1 MKFLNLVA
9 RSLFRHRLRTILTLS
24 FLALSVF
31 LVALMQGFLGTID
44 ALSSSV
50 ASGSRLVV
58 QDKASFTNVIPES
71 YGQFLHAQP
80 EIEAVTKFQW
90 FGGEYKD
97 PKNFFANFAVEKDTY
112 MKVYREEAGLDTLP
126 PEQLRDF
133 LMDGNGCAVGR
144 ALADNYGWKLGD
156 VVPLRSP
163 IFNMTVRLNVRAIY
177 KGKRQSDELALV
189 FDLKQIQEA
198 VPWMK
203 GRVGSFVVR
212 VKNGRDIPK
221 LCERSDRNFANASP
235 ETLSMSEN
243 AFNLNMMKMFGDF
256 GAMLHAITSAVLVAI
271 LIVTG
276 STMAMTIR
284 ERSAQIAVMR
294 ALGFTTGK
302 VMGLL
307 LAEGLLLAFL
317 GACLGLGMA
326 VGVAKVAA
334 GFTSSILPWM
344 ADFYIRPDTLLL
356 CGFGTLALGLLST
369 FIPAYQ
375 ASRKPIVEALRAL

>member
-1 MKFLNLVA
+1 M
-9 RSLFRHRLRTILTLS
+9 LTLS
-24 FLALSVF
+24 FLSLSVF
-31 LVALMQGFLGTID
+31 LVALMQGFLGTLD
-44 ALSSSV
+44 AISTSA

-71 YGQFLHAQP
+71 YGNFLRAQP
-80 EIEAVTKFQW
+80 EIEAVTQLQW

-112 MKVYREEAGLDTLP
+112 LRVYREEAGLDSLP
-126 PEQLRDF
+126 PSQVRDF
-133 LMDGNGCAVGR
+133 LQDGNGCAVGKS
-144 ALADNYGWKLGD
+144 LADKYGWKVGD

-163 IFNMTVRLNVRAIY
+163 IFNMTLRLNVRAIY
-177 KGKRQSDELALV
+177 IGKRQSDEQALV

-203 GRVGSFVVR
+203 GRVGSFIAR
-212 VKNGRDIPK
+212 AKHAGDIPK
-221 LCERSDRNFANASP
+221 LCERIDRNFANASP

-256 GAMLHAITSAVLVAI
+256 ATMLHSITSAVLAAI
-271 LIVTG
+271 LLVTA
-276 STMAMTIR
+276 STMAMNIR
-284 ERSAQIAVMR
+284 ERSTEIAVMR

-307 LAEGLLLAFL
+307 LAEGFLLALL
-317 GACLGLGMA
+317 GSILGLSMA
-326 VGVAKVAA
+326 SLVAKVTA
-334 GFTSSILPWM
+334 GLASAILPWM

-356 CGFGTLALGLLST
+356 CALGTLGLGLLST
-369 FIPAYQ
+369 FVPAYQ
-375 ASRKPIVEALRAL
+375 ASRRPIASALRAL

>member
-1 MKFLNLVA
+1 MKFLSLIL
-9 RSLFRHRLRTILTLS
+9 RSLFRSRLRTALTLL
-24 FLALSVF
+24 FITLSVF

-44 ALSSSV
+44 SLTTSA

-58 QDKASFTNVIPES
+58 QDKASFTNTIPES
-71 YGQFLHAQP
+71 YGNFLRSQP
-80 EIEAVTKFQW
+80 EVEAVTQFQW

-97 PKNFFANFAVEKDTY
+97 PKNFFANFAVEKASY
-112 MKVYREEAGLDTLP
+112 LKVYREEAGLDSLP
-126 PEQLRDF
+126 PEQVRDF
-133 LMDGNGCAVGR
+133 LMDGNGCAVGKS
-144 ALADNYGWKLGD
+144 LADKYGWKLGD
-156 VVPLRSP
+156 VIPLRSP
-163 IFNMTVRLNVRAIY
+163 IFDMTVRLNVRAIF
-177 KGKRQSDELALV
+177 KGKRQSDEQALV

-221 LCERSDRNFANASP
+221 LSERIDRNFANASP

-256 GAMLHAITSAVLVAI
+256 GTMLHSITSAVLVAI
-271 LIVTG
+271 LIVTA
-276 STMAMTIR
+276 STMAMMIR
-284 ERSAQIAVMR
+284 ERSTQIAVMR

-302 VMGLL
+302 VMSLL
-307 LAEGLLLAFL
+307 LAEGLLLSLL
-317 GACLGLGMA
+317 GGLLGVGLAMA
-326 VGVAKVAA
+326 VAKVTA
-334 GFTSSILPWM
+334 GLASAILPWM
-344 ADFYIRPDTLLL
+344 ADFYIQPATLMLCLL
-356 CGFGTLALGLLST
+356 CTLALGLLST

>member
-1 MKFLNLVA
+1 MKFASLVL
-9 RSLFRHRLRTILTLS
+9 RSLFRHRLRTALTLS

-31 LVALMQGFLGTID
+31 LVALMQGFLGTLD
-44 ALSSSV
+44 SLTTST

-71 YGQFLHAQP
+71 YGNFLRAQP
-80 EIEAVTKFQW
+80 EAEAVTQFQW

-97 PKNFFANFAVEKDTY
+97 PKNFFANFAVEKPSY
-112 MKVYREEAGLDTLP
+112 LKVYREEAGLDSLP
-126 PEQLRDF
+126 PEQVRDF

-144 ALADNYGWKLGD
+144 SLADKYGWKLGD

-163 IFNMTVRLNVRAIY
+163 IFNMTLRLNVRAIF
-177 KGKRQSDELALV
+177 KGKRLSDEQALV

-212 VKNGRDIPK
+212 VKSASDIPR
-221 LCERSDRNFANASP
+221 LCERIDRNFANASP

-256 GAMLHAITSAVLVAI
+256 GTMLHAITSAVLLAI
-271 LIVTG
+271 LLVTA

-302 VMGLL
+302 VLGLL
-307 LAEGLLLAFL
+307 LAEGFLLAAL
-317 GACLGLGMA
+317 GSALGLGAA
-326 VGVAKVAA
+326 VLVAKAAA
-334 GFTSSILPWM
+334 GLASAILPWM
-344 ADFYIRPDTLLL
+344 ADFYIQPDILLL
-356 CGFGTLALGLLST
+356 CALGSLALGLIST
-369 FIPAYQ
+369 FVPAYQ
-375 ASRKPIVEALRAL
+375 ASRRPIVEALRAL

>member
-1 MKFLNLVA
+1 LKYASLVL
-9 RSLFRHRLRTILTLS
+9 RSLFRHRLRTTLTLS

-44 ALSSSV
+44 ALTTSS

-71 YGQFLHAQP
+71 YGNFLRAQS
-80 EIEAVTKFQW
+80 EVEAVTQFQW

-97 PKNFFANFAVEKDTY
+97 PKNFFANFAVQKDTY
-112 MKVYREEAGLDTLP
+112 LKVYREEAGLDSLP
-126 PEQLRDF
+126 PEQVRDF
-133 LMDGNGCAVGR
+133 LMDGNGCIVGQS
-144 ALADNYGWKLGD
+144 LADKYGWKVGD
-156 VVPLRSP
+156 VIPLQSP
-163 IFNMTVRLNVRAIY
+163 IFNMSVRLTVRAVF
-177 KGKRQSDELALV
+177 KGKRQSDEQALV

-212 VKNGRDIPK
+212 VKNAKDIPK
-221 LCERSDRNFANASP
+221 LCERIDRNFANASP

-256 GAMLHAITSAVLVAI
+256 GTMLHSITSAVLVAI
-271 LIVTG
+271 LLVTA

-284 ERSAQIAVMR
+284 ERSTQIAVMR

-302 VMGLL
+302 VLGLL
-307 LAEGLLLAFL
+307 LAEGFLLALL
-317 GACLGLGMA
+317 GSILGLGMA
-326 VGVAKVAA
+326 VLTAKVTA
-334 GFTSSILPWM
+334 GLASAILPWM
-344 ADFYIRPDTLLL
+344 ADFYIQPDTLLL
-356 CGFGTLALGLLST
+356 CAAGTLALGLVST
-369 FIPAYQ
+369 FVPAYQ

>member
-1 MKFLNLVA
+1 VKFLGLIL
-9 RSLFRHRLRTILTLS
+9 RSLFRSRLRTLLTLS
-24 FLALSVF
+24 FLSLSVF

-44 ALSSSV
+44 ALTTSS

-58 QDKASFTNVIPES
+58 QDKASFTNTIPES
-71 YGQFLHAQP
+71 YGTFLRGQP
-80 EIEAVTKFQW
+80 EVEVVTQFQW

-97 PKNFFANFAVEKDTY
+97 PKNFFANFAVQKDTY
-112 MKVYREEAGLDTLP
+112 LKVYREESGLDSLP
-126 PEQLRDF
+126 PERVRDF
-133 LMDGNGCAVGR
+133 LMDGNGCIVGKS
-144 ALADNYGWKLGD
+144 LADKYGWKVGD
-156 VVPLRSP
+156 VVPLTSP
-163 IFNMTVRLNVRAIY
+163 IFNLSVRLNVRAIFT
-177 KGKRQSDELALV
+177 GKRQSDEQALV
-189 FDLKQIQEA
+189 FGLKQVQEA

-221 LCERSDRNFANASP
+221 LCERIDRNFANASP

-256 GAMLHAITSAVLVAI
+256 GTMLHSITSAVLVAI
-271 LIVTG
+271 LIVTA

-284 ERSAQIAVMR
+284 ERSTQIAVMR

-302 VMGLL
+302 VLGLL
-307 LAEGLLLAFL
+307 LAEGLLLAAL
-317 GACLGLGMA
+317 GSVLGLSLA
-326 VGVAKVAA
+326 VLAAKVTA
-334 GFTSSILPWM
+334 GLASAILPWM

-356 CGFGTLALGLLST
+356 CAMGTMAMGLIST
-369 FIPAYQ
+369 FVPAYQ

>member
-1 MKFLNLVA
+1 MKFLSLIF

-24 FLALSVF
+24 FISLSVF

-44 ALSSSV
+44 AISSSA

-71 YGQFLHAQP
+71 YGNFLRAQP
-80 EIEAVTKFQW
+80 EIEAVTQFQW

-97 PKNFFANFAVEKDTY
+97 PKNFFANFAVQKDTY
-112 MKVYREEAGLDTLP
+112 LKVYREEAGLDTLP
-126 PEQLRDF
+126 PTQVRDF
-133 LMDGNGCAVGR
+133 LMDGNGCAVGKS
-144 ALADNYGWKLGD
+144 LADKYGWKLGD
-156 VVPLRSP
+156 VIPLKSP
-163 IFNMTVRLNVRAIY
+163 IFDMTLRLNVRAIFI
-177 KGKRQSDELALV
+177 GKRQSDEQALV

-221 LCERSDRNFANASP
+221 LCERIDRNFANASP

-256 GAMLHAITSAVLVAI
+256 GTMLHSITSAVLVAI
-271 LIVTG
+271 LLVTA

-284 ERSAQIAVMR
+284 ERSTQIAVMR
-294 ALGFTTGK
+294 ALGFTSGK

-307 LAEGLLLAFL
+307 MAEGFLLTLM
-317 GACLGLGMA
+317 GSILGLSMA
-326 VGVAKVAA
+326 VLAAKATA
-334 GFTSSILPWM
+334 GLASAILPWM
-344 ADFYIRPDTLLL
+344 ADFYIRPDILLMCAL
-356 CGFGTLALGLLST
+356 GTLAVGLLST